1 MKCNKNNFG
10 LSAALFLAT
19 LFFCFVTLPQEL
31 FPQSSFFQGK
41 TITIIQGRDPGG
53 TGDLRVRAFRLTGQT
68 SLLPPGTP
76 KDRVAIL
83 QEAFRKAYR
92 DPEFHKEYKQ
102 LTTDDA
108 TPLMPE
114 EQEKAIREIPRDPE
128 TAEIFKKLVGAGPL
142 PSR

>member
-1 MKCNKNNFG
+1 
-10 LSAALFLAT
+10 
-19 LFFCFVTLPQEL
+19 LPEL
-31 FPQSSFFQGK
+31 ESFAK
-41 TITIIQGRDPGG
+41 SERD
-53 TGDLRVRAFRLTGQT
+53 RKVIAMQRAFRLTGQT
-68 SLLPPGTP
+68 SLLPPGIP

-92 DPEFHKEYKQ
+92 DPEFHKEYKK

-114 EQEKAIREIPRDPE
+114 DQEKAIREIPRDRE
-128 TAEIFKKLVGAGPL
+128 TGEIFKKLVGAGPL